1 MSMPLPAPTL
11 DHVVINT
18 RDRLDEGLEQYR
30 RLGFTMTPRGHH
42 SLGSMNH
49 LAIFG
54 TEYLELLAAGT
65 GATRRPDIM
74 QQPVGLSGLVFGT
87 DDSAAAYAA
96 VKAAGV
102 PIDAPMEFT
111 RPVELD
117 GATRDAV
124 FRTVTLVPGTVP
136 AGRIYFCH
144 HFTRDLIW
152 RDEWRH
158 HANGTV
164 GVIRAVIAA
173 ETPDVPGTV
182 FSRMFGSDALR
193 PIRGGERLVVGLTA
207 FDLVTPN
214 EVAVQFGDAAP
225 RGDGRSQFMAGL
237 TLRTRSLAITRAAL
251 RAGGVEGVRDDG
263 DRLVVP
269 ATQAMGAVL
278 EFRE

>member
-1 MSMPLPAPTL
+1 
-11 DHVVINT
+11 
-18 RDRLDEGLEQYR
+18 
-30 RLGFTMTPRGHH
+30 MTPRGHH